1 MGRFIVKM
9 SKDCQKL
16 FFFTTFP
23 YMDPIFKHLSSITLN
38 GGSYK
43 QCLSFILASLPIL
56 NQPIGFCGSCQT
68 LKTGFKNITTFFFL
82 NKSKIIHIHGIKAN
96 VSVSVIPLFCIK
108 FGRKGFFV
116 TRLHFCML
124 FMIVLNALQSAIFL
138 KR

>member
-68 LKTGFKNITTFFFL
+68 LKTGFKNITNFFF
-82 NKSKIIHIHGIKAN
+82 SK
-96 VSVSVIPLFCIK
+96 
-108 FGRKGFFV
+108 
-116 TRLHFCML
+116 
-124 FMIVLNALQSAIFL
+124 
-138 KR
+138 